1 MKMLL
6 TGWKEDSEGADPI
19 IAEIDFTASVMEK
32 LEHLHSIIVGNNLH
46 DASFAD
52 TELKATFYTRSGA
65 AYPTIIRMV
74 EDGLIEWVNDDL
86 GNIRLT
92 AAEELDLLRR
102 HFEQEQT
109 SWSQGVYLNCEEYIE
124 CMQDEHED
132 WTVTLPEHIRSLVR
146 ADDLA
151 RRASSEAPDKVMQGA
166 PLVRR
171 TRAL

>member
-19 IAEIDFTASVMEK
+19 IAEIDFTASFMEK

-52 TELKATFYTRSGA
+52 TELKATFYTSSGT

-74 EDGLIEWVNDDL
+74 EDGLVEWVNDDL
-86 GNIRLT
+86 GNVRLT
-92 AAEELDLLRR
+92 AADELDLLRR
-102 HFEQEQT
+102 HFEQAQA
-109 SWSQGVYLNCEEYIE
+109 SRSQGIFLNCAEYIE
-124 CMQDEHED
+124 TMEDDHDD
-132 WTVTLPEHIRSLVR
+132 WTVTLPEHLRSLVR

-151 RRASSEAPDKVMQGA
+151 RRASAETPNEVMRDAPS
-166 PLVRR
+166 VRR
-171 TRAL
+171 KKSL